1 MKIVIFGPERRVGA
15 LDGERVIDLNKADPR
30 IPARLDAFIEG
41 GKATL
46 DHAQTAIAKASGDAV
61 LKASAV
67 KLLAPWPGRRLAMVG
82 GNYAD
87 HLAGMNANLGR
98 GGPTTIEG
106 ATKAA
111 RESGHWGFWKVPVE
125 VASATDDV
133 PFPRYAKYL
142 DYEGE
147 AAIVIGKRGKNIK
160 ASEIKD
166 YVWGVTLVNDWSIRD
181 PSSMPAGRP
190 MSYNLAK
197 NFDGSTSLGPCLVAG
212 ELDPDNVD
220 VETKVNGQ
228 VRQKFNSKDM
238 IFKFGEVLEFLSRD
252 FTFVPGDIISGGTA
266 VGTAA
271 DQTKPA
277 PDGSKPLDLF
287 LKVGDVVEVSSP
299 KIGTLKN
306 KLI

>member
-1 MKIVIFGPERRVGA
+1 MKIVVFGPERRVGA
-15 LDGERVIDLNKADPR
+15 LDGDRVIDLNKVNAQ

-46 DHAQTAIAKASGDAV
+46 DLAQTAISKAGGEAV
-61 LKASAV
+61 QKAGSV
-67 KLLAPWPGRRLAMVG
+67 KLLAPWPGKRLAMVG

-87 HLAGMNANLGR
+87 HLAGMALNMGR
-98 GGPTTIEG
+98 GNGNVAE
-106 ATKAA
+106 AHEAA
-111 RESGHWGFWKVPVE
+111 RKGGHWGFWKVPAE
-125 VASATDDV
+125 VASGTDDV
-133 PFPRYAKYL
+133 PFPRHAKYV

-166 YVWGVTLVNDWSIRD
+166 YIWGVTLVNDWSIRD
-181 PSSMPAGRP
+181 PASMPMGRP

-197 NFDGSTSLGPCLVAG
+197 NFDGSTSLGPCLVVG
-212 ELDPDNVD
+212 ELDADNVD

-238 IFKFGEVLEFLSRD
+238 IFKFGEVLEWLSRD

-266 VGTAA
+266 MGTAA
-271 DQTKPA
+271 DQSKPG
-277 PDGSKPLDLF
+277 PDGVKPLDLF
-287 LKVGDVVEVSSP
+287 VKIGDVVEVSNP
-299 KIGTLKN
+299 KIGTLRN
-306 KLI
+306 KVV